1 MVFFA
6 RMCRVYWFYSFVAL
20 LCCVIVQA
28 AHATD
33 KSSEIAIRFK
43 KGESSAV
50 LEGGIIRGEQVH
62 YTLSVKADQYM
73 NINVIS
79 PEDNAVFH
87 IYLPNRKD
95 TLAGVGEHDNASV
108 WSGTLPTSGEYL
120 IVLGS
125 RRGNTAYTLSVEVE
139 PAIDCNNANTQV
151 DMNQCAARAATTVE
165 QKLGRLMTL
174 LAAQMPAEKW
184 QKLNGLNK
192 KWLDLRNVECQFEAD
207 FYAEGGSMNPML
219 VSSCVENQTKERI
232 ERLKAYLCGVEADN
246 CEAARK
252 FK

>member
-1 MVFFA
+1 MRFFA
-6 RMCRVYWFYSFVAL
+6 HRYRVYWLYSFVAL
-20 LCCVIVQA
+20 LCCATAQA
-28 AHATD
+28 AD

-95 TLAGVGEHDNASV
+95 TLAGVGENDNATV

-125 RRGNTAYTLSVEVE
+125 RRGNSAYTLSVEVE
-139 PAIDCNNANTQV
+139 PAIDCNNANTQI
-151 DMNQCAARAATTVE
+151 DMNQCAARAATTAE
-165 QKLGRLMTL
+165 QKLGRLMTS
-174 LAAQMPAEKW
+174 LAAQMPAENWK
-184 QKLNGLNK
+184 KLNTLNK
-192 KWLDLRNVECQFEAD
+192 KWLDLRNEECQFEAD

-219 VSSCVENQTKERI
+219 VSSCVETQTKERI
-232 ERLKAYLCGVEADN
+232 ERLKAYLCGIEADN